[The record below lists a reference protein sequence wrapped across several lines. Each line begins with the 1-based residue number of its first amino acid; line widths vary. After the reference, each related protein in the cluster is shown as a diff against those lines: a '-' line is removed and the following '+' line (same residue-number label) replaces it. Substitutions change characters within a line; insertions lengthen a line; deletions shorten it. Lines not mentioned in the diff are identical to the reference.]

1 LDAIGPLWEAA
12 RLAPDDAGV
21 FNDLGVAYMAAL
33 RFPEAITW
41 LRRSI
46 ASQPNVGDTHYN
58 LGLAL
63 QHMGDDE
70 GAIVAHRRAVTVS
83 RELAAAH
90 GQLAD
95 LLWEKGMRSEAIAAY
110 ERAYAS
116 GPTTTLGRLSKVKA
130 LNAENRDREAEEE
143 LRQLIA
149 CDPSN
154 SLAHVLLGRLLQEGG
169 RFDEATA
176 SFERAIALDPWQT
189 NAYHGL
195 VSSRR
200 LTEAE
205 RPWVDRIV
213 TRIAAGDWQR
223 RFGPVIAE
231 HHRMLLHFA
240 AGKALDDLGDYADA
254 MNHFHAANGIR
265 RRLFPFDR
273 KEIEHLTDKLIA
285 RFTSEFFARHSALGH
300 DDETPVLIVGLPR
313 SGTTLLERV
322 VSSHP
327 KVQGCGELTFW
338 SERGPAWAHADPDR
352 LGRAGAQLRGRYLRA
367 LRRGAP
373 GALRA
378 TDKMPF
384 NFFWVGLVHLLF
396 PKARFVHA
404 RRNPVDT
411 CLSLYTTP
419 LTARWGFASE
429 PSDLAWYY
437 RQYVRLVDHW
447 RAVIPADRLL
457 DVDYEHLVR
466 EPQGTARRL
475 IAFMG
480 LEWDSACLRPEENRD
495 AVRTASSWQA
505 RQPIY
510 GSSIE
515 RWRHYE
521 PWIGDLCVL
530 LG

>member
-1 LDAIGPLWEAA
+1 
-12 RLAPDDAGV
+12 
-21 FNDLGVAYMAAL
+21 M
-33 RFPEAITW
+33 
-41 LRRSI
+41 SI
-46 ASQPNVGDTHYN
+46 
-58 LGLAL
+58 
-63 QHMGDDE
+63 E
-70 GAIVAHRRAVTVS
+70 HRRAVTLS

-116 GPTTTLGRLSKVKA
+116 APTTTLGRLSKAKA

-154 SLAHVLLGRLLQEGG
+154 SLVHVLLGRLLQEGG

-176 SFERAIALDPWQT
+176 SFERAIALNPWQT

-205 RPWVDRIV
+205 RPWVERIV
-213 TRIAAGDWQR
+213 TRIAAGDWHR
-223 RFGPVIAE
+223 RFAPVIAE
-231 HHRMLLHFA
+231 HHQMLLHFA

-254 MNHFHAANGIR
+254 MSHFHAANAIR

-273 KEIEHLTDKLIA
+273 EEIERRTDQLIA
-285 RFTSEFFARHSALGH
+285 WFTPEFFSRHSALGH

-327 KVQGCGELTFW
+327 EVRGCGELTFW
-338 SERGPAWAHADPDR
+338 SERGPTWAHADPDR
-352 LGRAGAQLRGRYLRA
+352 LARAGAHLRGRYLRA

-373 GALRA
+373 EVLRA

-411 CLSLYTTP
+411 CLSIYTTP

-437 RQYVRLVDHW
+437 RQYVRLADHW
-447 RAVIPADRLL
+447 RAVIPSDRLL
-457 DVDYEHLVR
+457 DVDYEHLAQ
-466 EPQGTARRL
+466 EPEEAARRL
-475 IAFMG
+475 IAFTG
-480 LEWDSACLRPEENRD
+480 LEWDSACLRPEDNRD
-495 AVRTASSWQA
+495 AVRTASSWHA

-510 GSSIE
+510 RSSIE

-521 PWIGDLCVL
+521 PWVGELRNL
-530 LG
+530 LA